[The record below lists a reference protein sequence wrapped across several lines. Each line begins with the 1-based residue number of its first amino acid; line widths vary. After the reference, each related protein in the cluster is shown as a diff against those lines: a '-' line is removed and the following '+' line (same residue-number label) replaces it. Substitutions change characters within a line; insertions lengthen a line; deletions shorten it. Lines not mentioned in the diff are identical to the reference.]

1 MSSSSPLA
9 PAGDPAATDPI
20 GPKQGRRAPAMV
32 FILLT
37 VLIDMIAIGLIVPVL
52 PLLVGTFTASPT
64 EQTFWFGAVALAFGV
79 AAYFGERDR

>member
-1 MSSSSPLA
+1 
-9 PAGDPAATDPI
+9 
-20 GPKQGRRAPAMV
+20 
-32 FILLT
+32 
-37 VLIDMIAIGLIVPVL
+37 MIAIGLIVPVL